1 MMCIE
6 QHGCMKCWQTIQ
18 LTKWYFSMNQAKMS
32 YLVPPIWS
40 CSNRGDTAGKYGSW
54 PGHTVQH
61 PSSSYFGWLHCYPSG
76 WGLCGWWRI
85 LLHDVVGL
93 HMFSCQIIDIAQMSY
108 QLPKMNCY
116 SQPCSLIIL
125 NNCSTHRSEALR
137 EIVEAA
143 GEVIYYIH
151 NFVLTNFASRMYSK
165 IFATLFVRF
174 YAYRGELQLWCV
186 PSFKV
191 MFDIITHSCLSQSI
205 SVSSL
210 VTSAGKWLSQM
221 GSS

>member
-1 MMCIE
+1 M
-6 QHGCMKCWQTIQ
+6 
-18 LTKWYFSMNQAKMS
+18 
-32 YLVPPIWS
+32 
-40 CSNRGDTAGKYGSW
+40 
-54 PGHTVQH
+54 
-61 PSSSYFGWLHCYPSG
+61 
-76 WGLCGWWRI
+76 
-85 LLHDVVGL
+85 
-93 HMFSCQIIDIAQMSY
+93 
-108 QLPKMNCY
+108 
-116 SQPCSLIIL
+116 
-125 NNCSTHRSEALR
+125 
-137 EIVEAA
+137 EAA

-210 VTSAGKWLSQM
+210 VTSAGK
-221 GSS
+221 